1 MYAVIRTGG
10 KQYRVAPEDVIE
22 IERLAAKAGDQV
34 QFSEVLMVAG
44 EGGISFGAPLVAG
57 ATVAGEVTALTRGPK
72 LVIFKKKRRKHF
84 RRKNGHRQDL
94 MEVRITEIL
103 TDGHKPEQRARPA
116 AAAAEP
122 AAAAAEPAAAAAEP
136 AAAAAEPA
144 AAAAEPAALA
154 EPAAAAKPA
163 GAADQ
168 GAADNLSLIS
178 GVGPKIKQSLGE
190 LGYTRFAQIAALT
203 PEEIETIET
212 ALKSKG
218 RIARDEWIDQARE
231 LMAGNPPRA
240 KIDRAKPPKAE

>member
-122 AAAAAEPAAAAAEP
+122 AAAAAEPAA
-136 AAAAAEPA
+136 
-144 AAAAEPAALA
+144 LA

-218 RIARDEWIDQARE
+218 RIARDEWIEQARE

-240 KIDRAKPPKAE
+240 KIDRGKPPKAE

>member
-122 AAAAAEPAAAAAEP
+122 AAAAAEPAA
-136 AAAAAEPA
+136 
-144 AAAAEPAALA
+144 LA
-154 EPAAAAKPA
+154 ERAAAAKPA

>member
-122 AAAAAEPAAAAAEP
+122 AAAAAEPAA
-136 AAAAAEPA
+136 
-144 AAAAEPAALA
+144 LA

-240 KIDRAKPPKAE
+240 KVDRAKPPKAE